1 MKLSSKF
8 SALLLALLVFS
19 SMAFAWAPGTHA
31 YIASQLKTPSTPEQ
45 MYNQMYGAMAADV
58 DEYFTADPSYLDTY
72 FHATHYQPKDVWRAA
87 QSMPI
92 NDRALAFG
100 FVSHNEAWGADHHAH
115 IGSFLYGPDT
125 GYVIAKSQV
134 LCNTLR
140 AQLTAYG
147 MTDYLPIITDMNCHF
162 ILEYGIDLL
171 MAQKDPELGM
181 KIYMAAANRDPNF
194 ALLMVNAFPT
204 AVSPYAS
211 MGQEF
216 AFAEAMTVQ
225 DGGNAGW
232 NQVLQLYA
240 SKLMKP
246 ENERIPEVAQF
257 LTQLAMGLGVLPPT
271 EDQQQLAAMQ
281 QLIQLALVDSMQICA
296 PDLNIEL
303 NATVKHVGTTM
314 KAHKIDY

>member
-1 MKLSSKF
+1 MKASFKF
-8 SALLLALLVFS
+8 PALLLVLLVCS

-31 YIASQLKTPSTPEQ
+31 YITSQLKTPSTPEL

-58 DEYFTADPSYLDTY
+58 DEFFTADPSYLETY
-72 FHATHYQPKDVWRAA
+72 FPATHYQPKDVWRAA

-92 NDRALAFG
+92 EDRALAFG
-100 FVSHNEAWGADHHAH
+100 FVSHNEAWGADHNAH
-115 IGSFLYGPDT
+115 IGSFLYGDNT

-140 AQLTAYG
+140 AQLTAAG
-147 MTDYLPIITDMNCHF
+147 LTQYLPIITDMNCHF

-171 MAQKDPELGM
+171 MAQQDPELGM
-181 KIYMAAANRDPNF
+181 KVYMAARNRSPNF
-194 ALLMVNAFPT
+194 GLLMIGAFPN

-216 AFAEAMTVQ
+216 AYAESM
-225 DGGNAGW
+225 DGGW
-232 NQVLQLYA
+232 NQVLQLYS

-246 ENERIPEVAQF
+246 EAERVPEVAQF

-271 EDQQQLAAMQ
+271 NDEQQLVAMQ
-281 QLIQLALVDSMQICA
+281 ALIEIALLDSMQICA
-296 PDLNIEL
+296 PDLGIEM
-303 NATVKHVGTTM
+303 NATIKHVGITM
-314 KAHKIDY
+314 KAHKINY